1 MFDDRRDPDGSL
13 YNSSFLRYL
22 KMLFQKIPSTSS
34 KHAQQFEP
42 ISSSKQYGKLTIT
55 VVANRLAA
63 MIIPNMSINL
73 WYSFTIPKW

>member
-22 KMLFQKIPSTSS
+22 KLLFLKRSSTSS
-34 KHAQQFEP
+34 KHAQKIEP
-42 ISSSKQYGKLTIT
+42 ISSSKKYGKLT
-55 VVANRLAA
+55 VVANRLAV